1 MSNANEPA
9 YPEIQTRPAWSED
22 DDYLYA
28 ETYSVGGL
36 TKRERA
42 AIDLRVPMSGDDDI
56 DAMIRA
62 ANRKDFAAMAMQ
74 GLCANTTLNEVA
86 VLERVIREIGRDAMT
101 HAQVVAKIAAD
112 CADDLLAEL
121 ERTA

>member
-9 YPEIQTRPAWSED
+9 YPA
-22 DDYLYA
+22 YLEYVHPEHGRGYA
-28 ETYSVGGL
+28 ATGSL

-74 GLCANTTLNEVA
+74 AYVAGGFNSTFTNEELA
-86 VLERVIREIGRDAMT
+86 VLSGKKADA
-101 HAQVVAKIAAD
+101 
-112 CADDLLAEL
+112 LLAEL
-121 ERTA
+121 ERTKC

>member
-9 YPEIQTRPAWSED
+9 NPAIETRPAY
-22 DDYLYA
+22 DDYRNLYA

-74 GLCANTTLNEVA
+74 GLLAGEYRDTSEKQLQWVSEWA
-86 VLERVIREIGRDAMT
+86 VKHADA
-101 HAQVVAKIAAD
+101 
-112 CADDLLAEL
+112 LLAEL

>member
-9 YPEIQTRPAWSED
+9 YPEIKTDAAYDGDGRGVPYSNV
-22 DDYLYA
+22 
-28 ETYSVGGL
+28 YSVGGL

-74 GLCANTTLNEVA
+74 GYIAGQYAGSYDTATIA
-86 VLERVIREIGRDAMT
+86 KMSATKADA
-101 HAQVVAKIAAD
+101 
-112 CADDLLAEL
+112 LLAEL